1 MRTTHISDQ
10 IIYEVSE
17 IFGALADVSRLKILR
32 TLLDAGEP
40 LSQGAVAELT
50 GLSQANA
57 SKHLG
62 SMVRVGLVGREPRG
76 NLVYFLPVTPLAESV
91 CAMVCG
97 HVTARIQ
104 NAYRS
109 LA

>member
-1 MRTTHISDQ
+1 MKDSHISDQ
-10 IIYEVSE
+10 IIDQVSQ

-40 LSQGAVAELT
+40 LSQGSVAELT

-62 SMVRVGLVGREPRG
+62 FMVRVGLVSREPRG
-76 NLVYFLPVTPLAESV
+76 NLVYFLPVTPLAENV
-91 CAMVCG
+91 CAMICG
-97 HVTARIQ
+97 HVMTRIQ

-109 LA
+109 LS

>member
-1 MRTTHISDQ
+1 MMTTHINDQ
-10 IIYEVSE
+10 IIEEVSQ
-17 IFGALADVSRLKILR
+17 IFGALGDVSRLKILR

-40 LSQGAVAELT
+40 LSQGAVAERT
-50 GLSQANA
+50 GLSQANT

-62 SMVRVGLVGREPRG
+62 NMVRVGLARREPRG
-76 NLVYFLPVTPLAESV
+76 NLVYFLPVTPLAENV

>member
-10 IIYEVSE
+10 IIDEVSQ
-17 IFGALADVSRLKILR
+17 IFGALGDVSRLKILR
-32 TLLDAGEP
+32 TLLDAAEP
-40 LSQGAVAELT
+40 LSQGAVTELT

-62 SMVRVGLVGREPRG
+62 LMVRVGLVSREPRG
-76 NLVYFLPVTPLAESV
+76 NLVYFLPVNPLAEQV

-97 HVTARIQ
+97 QVTARIQ
-104 NAYRS
+104 SAYRS
-109 LA
+109 LS

>member
-1 MRTTHISDQ
+1 MRDSHISDQ
-10 IIYEVSE
+10 IIEQVSQ

-62 SMVRVGLVGREPRG
+62 FMVRVGLVSQEPRG
-76 NLVYFLPVTPLAESV
+76 NLVYFLPVTPLAENV

-97 HVTARIQ
+97 HVTTRIQ

-109 LA
+109 LS

>member
-1 MRTTHISDQ
+1 MSSSPISDQ
-10 IIYEVSE
+10 IIDEVSR
-17 IFGALADVSRLKILR
+17 IFGALADISRLKILR
-32 TLLDAGEP
+32 ALLDTGEP

-62 SMVRVGLVGREPRG
+62 LMVRVGLVSREPRG
-76 NLVYFLPVTPLAESV
+76 NLVYFVPVTPLAEQV
-91 CAMVCG
+91 CSMVCG